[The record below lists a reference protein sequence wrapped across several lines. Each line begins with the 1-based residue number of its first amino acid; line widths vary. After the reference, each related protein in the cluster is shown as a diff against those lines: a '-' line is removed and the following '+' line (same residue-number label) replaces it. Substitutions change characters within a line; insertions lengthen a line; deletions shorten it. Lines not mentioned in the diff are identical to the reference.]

1 MTRAKRNYAG
11 SVQDRTAMQ
20 GAITPQGIYTG
31 EVVVK
36 KERMLEKS
44 RILYEKTSHVATAS

>member
-1 MTRAKRNYAG
+1 
-11 SVQDRTAMQ
+11 MQ